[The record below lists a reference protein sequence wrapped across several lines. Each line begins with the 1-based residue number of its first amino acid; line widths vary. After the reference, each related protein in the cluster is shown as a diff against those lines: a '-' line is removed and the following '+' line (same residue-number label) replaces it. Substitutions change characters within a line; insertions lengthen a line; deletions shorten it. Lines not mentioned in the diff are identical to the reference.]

1 MNQSVYI
8 HIPFCRK
15 ICSYCDFCKMNYNSI
30 FASKYLGALN
40 AEIKDKYEGEEI
52 STLYIGGGTPSCL
65 STSEL
70 EGLCKI
76 ISIFKLEE
84 DYEFTFECNIGD
96 INTDLLILLKNM
108 GVNRLSISVE
118 SFDKDNLELM
128 NRSCTFDEA
137 YSKMK
142 LCREMGFDN
151 INIDLIYALPNE
163 EFKTLKKD
171 IDLALKLNPD
181 HISTYSLI
189 LEDNTLLKI
198 KGYQNIDEDLDYK
211 MYNYIIKKLTEKGYI
226 HYEISNFAKLGKES
240 RHNLNCWNNNEYYGF
255 GLGAA
260 GYFEGVRYQNT
271 RNLTKYINGEYIL
284 ENELVT
290 KESKMKY
297 ELMLGLRKLK
307 GVNIKEF
314 HDKYKENIQN
324 VFDLNELMKNKDL
337 ILKDNYLFINPK
349 KIYLMNEILLKII

>member
-15 ICSYCDFCKMNYNSI
+15 ICSYCDFCKMNHNSV
-30 FASKYLGALN
+30 FASKYLKALN
-40 AEIKDKYEGEEI
+40 DEIKDKYEGEEI
-52 STLYIGGGTPSCL
+52 STIYIGGGTPSCL

-70 EGLCKI
+70 EILCKI
-76 ISIFKLEE
+76 IRTFKLKE

-96 INTDLLILLKNM
+96 ITSDLLMLLKNM
-108 GVNRLSISVE
+108 GVNRLSIGIE
-118 SFDKDNLELM
+118 SFDSDNLELM
-128 NRSCTFDEA
+128 NRYCTFEDA
-137 YSKMK
+137 NLKMK
-142 LCREMGFDN
+142 LCREIGFDN
-151 INIDLIYALPNE
+151 INVDLIYALPNE
-163 EFKTLKKD
+163 EFKTVKKD
-171 IDLALKLNPD
+171 IDLVLKLKPD

-189 LEDNTLLKI
+189 LEDNTLLKL
-198 KGYQNIDEDLDYK
+198 KGYQSIDEELDYK
-211 MYNYIIKKLTEKGYI
+211 MYNYIVKKLTEKGYV
-226 HYEISNFAKLGKES
+226 HYEISNFAKPGKES
-240 RHNLNCWNNNEYYGF
+240 RHNLNCWDNNEYYGF

-271 RNLTKYINGEYIL
+271 RNLTKYLNSEYVL

-307 GVNIKEF
+307 GINIKDF
-314 HDKYKENIQN
+314 HDKYNENIQN
-324 VFDLNELMKNKDL
+324 VFDLNDLMKNKDL

-349 KIYLMNEILLKII
+349 KIYLMNEILLKIL

>member
-1 MNQSVYI
+1 
-8 HIPFCRK
+8 
-15 ICSYCDFCKMNYNSI
+15 MNYNSI
-30 FASKYLGALN
+30 FVSKYLGSLS

-70 EGLCKI
+70 EALCKI
-76 ISIFKLEE
+76 ISTFKLKE

-96 INTDLLILLKNM
+96 INSDLLMLLKNM
-108 GVNRLSISVE
+108 GVNRLSIGVE
-118 SFDKDNLELM
+118 SFDSDNLELM
-128 NRSCTFDEA
+128 NRYCTFEDA
-137 YSKMK
+137 YSKIE

-163 EFKTLKKD
+163 EFKTVKKD
-171 IDLALKLNPD
+171 IELALKLKPD

-189 LEDNTLLKI
+189 LEDNTLLKL
-198 KGYQNIDEDLDYK
+198 KGYQSIDEELDYK
-211 MYNYIIKKLTEKGYI
+211 MYNYIIRKLTEKGYV
-226 HYEISNFAKLGKES
+226 HYEISNFAKPGKES
-240 RHNLNCWNNNEYYGF
+240 RHNLNCWDNNEYYGF

-271 RNLTKYINGEYIL
+271 RNLTKYLNGEYVL

-307 GVNIKEF
+307 GINIKEF
-314 HDKYKENIQN
+314 HDKYNENIQN
-324 VFDLNELMKNKDL
+324 VFDLNALMKNKDL

-349 KIYLMNEILLKII
+349 KIYLMNEILLKIL